1 MEMVSDR
8 RVLAELLRVLSFGG
22 VIGEAEG
29 ETGLC
34 RNHCRDS
41 EITEEERQGCTT
53 SHYFARAIGWLRSE
67 SPDLHW
73 TGSLRLAAIVNQ
85 TRAVGQ
91 SVGHY
96 RVISYKRSL

>member
-34 RNHCRDS
+34 RNHCRDCKPNA
-41 EITEEERQGCTT
+41 GC
-53 SHYFARAIGWLRSE
+53 R
-67 SPDLHW
+67 
-73 TGSLRLAAIVNQ
+73 
-85 TRAVGQ
+85 
-91 SVGHY
+91 SVGWALQGY
-96 RVISYKRSL
+96 QL